1 VNTAASG
8 RRVHS
13 PIVFNECDE
22 RTEFVVFNERN
33 EFVVLNERNEFVV
46 LNERN
51 EFVVFNERN
60 EFSDRRYERGGLC
73 SKI

>member
-8 RRVHS
+8 HRVHS

-22 RTEFVVFNERN
+22 RTEFVV
-33 EFVVLNERNEFVV
+33 

-51 EFVVFNERN
+51 EFVVFNKRNEFVVFNERN
-60 EFSDRRYERGGLC
+60 EFVECDEFSDRRYERGGLC